1 MTSNTSSKPFFAGY
15 GTLAGTIVLYLVY
28 IATIIVTS
36 PDVWVEVGIDSIL
49 LLLVTSGLV
58 WLNIRK
64 SPTPVK
70 QVVFAILWLV
80 YAVMMLLFKLE
91 GESIGFSFQV
101 YYIGRRIFAFVM
113 ILVAA
118 ILPLMIKHNPQASIA
133 RISKV
138 ALWVAVLLID
148 FAIASPHLYFMERS
162 HTEHYYSMPDDWQVG
177 DDVSEYLI
185 RDYGLYYLLSRVD
198 KDDEFF
204 RGEKFYKGE
213 DYIVNAT
220 TQDTLWIKPHYTQP
234 VADKELKITHSSFAR
249 YDLWQNIKRLFGRRA
264 RWATND

>member
-15 GTLAGTIVLYLVY
+15 GTLAGTIILYLVY
-28 IATIIVTS
+28 IATLIVTF

-80 YAVMMLLFKLE
+80 YAVMMLLFKFE
-91 GESIGFSFQV
+91 GKSIGFSFHI
-101 YYIGRRIFAFVM
+101 YYIGRRVFTFVM

-118 ILPLMIKHNPQASIA
+118 ILPLMIKHNSQASIA
-133 RISKV
+133 RVSKV

-249 YDLWQNIKRLFGRRA
+249 YDLWKNIKRLFGYKELIV
-264 RWATND
+264 N